1 MRRAFLVLSFAFSLA
16 LAGTPALAEQVGVAA
31 AVNQQAEGT
40 PPGGTVRTLS
50 IGDRVV
56 HDERIDTDGA
66 GLLQVLLADGT
77 TFTVGPNSQ
86 LTIDSFVYDPN
97 RGTAKITASLGKG
110 VFRFIGGRASKSADG
125 VRLNTPI
132 GTVGIRGGIVD
143 FFFEQGNQIPPH
155 INLVFGRL
163 VQLFHMS
170 GEAPR
175 LYTNGYSIYIG
186 KDGKPYI
193 RRTPKD
199 WLTLF
204 RSLIGG
210 KSGKHGGASNL
221 PTNSTIQQSNLPQSN
236 SNVPPSFSNFPLP
249 FPGPGE
255 TILQQGNQDHSRG
268 LIPESSSSCPS
279 CCPDCS

>member
-1 MRRAFLVLSFAFSLA
+1 VSFAFCLA
-16 LAGTPALAEQVGVAA
+16 LAGSPAFAEQIGVAA
-31 AVNQQAEGT
+31 AVNQQAEGA
-40 PPGGTVRTLS
+40 PPGGAVRTLS
-50 IGDRVV
+50 IGDNLV
-56 HDERIDTDGA
+56 HNERIDTDKG

-143 FFFEQGNQIPPH
+143 FHFGQDNGIPPH
-155 INLVFGRL
+155 IDLVFGRL
-163 VQLFHMS
+163 VQLFHKS
-170 GEAPR
+170 GAAPR
-175 LYTNGYSIYIG
+175 LYTSGYSIYIG

-193 RRTPKD
+193 RRTPKE

-204 RSLIGG
+204 RGLIGG
-210 KSGKHGGASNL
+210 RSGKHGGARNL
-221 PTNSTIQQSNLPQSN
+221 PTDALVQQSGLPQSN
-236 SNVPPSFSNFPLP
+236 SDTPPSSGNFPP
-249 FPGPGE
+249 PSPSPGE
-255 TILQQGNQDHSRG
+255 TILQQGNQDHSRST
-268 LIPESSSSCPS
+268 IPDSLCS
-279 CCPDCS
+279 DCY

>member
-1 MRRAFLVLSFAFSLA
+1 VARHVFLLLSFACLA
-16 LAGTPALAEQVGVAA
+16 LASAPAFAEQIGVAA

-40 PPGGTVRTLS
+40 APGATVRTLS
-50 IGDRVV
+50 IGDRLV
-56 HDERIDTDGA
+56 HNERIDTDGA

-77 TFTVGPNSQ
+77 TFTVGPNSR

-143 FFFEQGNQIPPH
+143 FFFEQGNEVPPH
-155 INLVFGRL
+155 VDLVFGRL
-163 VQLFHMS
+163 VQLFHAS

-199 WLTLF
+199 WLKLF
-204 RSLIGG
+204 RGLIGG
-210 KSGKHGGASNL
+210 KSGKHGGANNL

-236 SNVPPSFSNFPLP
+236 SDIPPSFGNFPPP
-249 FPGPGE
+249 FPTPGE

-268 LIPESSSSCPS
+268 SLSTPCSD
-279 CCPDCS
+279 CCSYFGCD

>member
-1 MRRAFLVLSFAFSLA
+1 MRRSFLVLSFAFSLA
-16 LAGTPALAEQVGVAA
+16 LAGTPAFAEQVGVAA

-40 PPGGTVRTLS
+40 PPGGTVHTLS

-56 HDERIDTDGA
+56 HNERIDTDGA

-77 TFTVGPNSQ
+77 TFTVGPNSR

-97 RGTAKITASLGKG
+97 RGTAKITASLSKG

-143 FFFEQGNQIPPH
+143 FFFEQGNEIPPH
-155 INLVFGRL
+155 INLVFGTL
-163 VQLFHMS
+163 VQLFHQS

-210 KSGKHGGASNL
+210 KSGKHGGAHTL
-221 PTNSTIQQSNLPQSN
+221 PTNSTIQQSSLPQSN
-236 SNVPPSFSNFPLP
+236 SNIPPSFGGFPLP
-249 FPGPGE
+249 SPSPNE
-255 TILQQGNQDHSRG
+255 TILQQGIQDNSLNSIYG
-268 LIPESSSSCPS
+268 SCPYPPYCYS
-279 CCPDCS
+279 D

>member
-1 MRRAFLVLSFAFSLA
+1 MRRAFLHLSFAFSLA
-16 LAGTPALAEQVGVAA
+16 LAGMPAFAEQIGVAA

-40 PPGGTVRTLS
+40 PPSGTVRTLS
-50 IGDRVV
+50 IGDNLV
-56 HDERIDTDGA
+56 HNERIDTDKG

-110 VFRFIGGRASKSADG
+110 VFRFIGGKASKTPDG

-143 FFFEQGNQIPPH
+143 FFFGQGNEITPH
-155 INLVFGRL
+155 IDLVFGRL
-163 VQLFHMS
+163 VQLFHAS

-210 KSGKHGGASNL
+210 KSGKHGGANKL

-236 SNVPPSFSNFPLP
+236 SNTPPSSGNFSPL
-249 FPGPGE
+249 FPGPGD

-268 LIPESSSSCPS
+268 SINECYYFE
-279 CCPDCS
+279 CS